1 VAPPVPQVSGSLAVS
16 GLSAPVRVVR
26 DRWGVPHIYA
36 ANQNDLFVAQGLV
49 QAQDRLFQMDLWRR
63 AAQGRLSEVL
73 GANFIER
80 DAMTRRMQ
88 YRGDLAAE
96 WASYGPDTQAIA
108 GAFVRGIN
116 AWVDLVADRP
126 PEEFALAG
134 WRPEHWKADDLLN
147 RTDAFLASAN
157 ASDEVLRAR
166 LVAVLGAAQADALTQ
181 TAFASPVDVP
191 RELDVKTISY
201 IVGDALKAVG
211 TPPFFSGLS
220 APVISVLEPDTTG
233 DMVRRLKAEAT
244 YEEGAGTPHRQPN
257 LAGSN
262 AWAVAGDRSATGAPL
277 LAADPHQALDHPSRR
292 YLVHLN
298 APGWNVIGAA
308 APWLPGVVIGHNDHL
323 AWATTSRAADVQD
336 LYVEKVNPAN
346 PHQVELAGR
355 WVDTKIIADPIA
367 VKGKSKAFPFECES
381 TSHGVIIAS
390 DRERHLA
397 FTVRW
402 TGFEPGAAAELASL
416 AVDRA
421 QSETELRAALDRWKL
436 PAATFVYATRDGR
449 IGTEAAGWVPV
460 RTAWNGTLPAP
471 GWTGRYEWQ
480 GVQQERDRPKSLA
493 AEPGHVASANDSA
506 ARAHRID
513 RVLSASASFGV
524 DDFKQ
529 LQHDTSAWNADVLV
543 PLLAAVRGERADV
556 EEARARL
563 LTWDRRLRADSSE
576 ATLYVF
582 WERRLLRRLVGEKL
596 APSLADEVAARA
608 NAVLVPAITTPTRFW
623 FAGNPKRTRD
633 ELLLTAMADAVDAL
647 RARQADRTPAWGSLH
662 TALFRHP
669 LAVTS
674 MARRRFNVGPFERP
688 GYADTVLSTGGVDLE
703 QTSGATFS
711 VIVDVGNW
719 DRSLAT
725 NAPGQSGVPASA
737 HFADLAKPWSAGE
750 YVPLAFGEAAVQNS
764 AETTLTLIP
773 Q

>member
-1 VAPPVPQVSGSLAVS
+1 VAPPVPQVSGSLAIG

-36 ANQNDLFVAQGLV
+36 GNQNDLFFAQGLV

-88 YRGDLAAE
+88 YHGDLAAE

-108 GAFVRGIN
+108 AAFVRGIN
-116 AWVDLVADRP
+116 AWVDLVADRL

-134 WRPEHWKADDLLN
+134 WRPEHWTADDLLN

-166 LVAVLGAAQADALTQ
+166 LVAVLGAAQSDALTR
-181 TAFASPVDVP
+181 ASFAAPVNVP
-191 RELDVKTISY
+191 RELDVKAISY
-201 IVGDALKAVG
+201 FVGDALKAVG
-211 TPPFFSGLS
+211 APPFFSGLS
-220 APVISVLEPDTTG
+220 APVITVPLKPDTTA
-233 DMVRRLKAEAT
+233 D
-244 YEEGAGTPHRQPN
+244 EGAGGVHRPPN
-257 LAGSN
+257 RVGSN
-262 AWAVAGDRSATGAPL
+262 AWAVAGDRAATGAPL

-308 APWLPGVVIGHNDHL
+308 APWLPGVIIGHNDHL

-336 LYVEKVNPAN
+336 LYVERVNPAN
-346 PHQVELAGR
+346 THQVELDGR
-355 WVDTKIIADPIA
+355 WVDTKIISEPIV
-367 VKGKSKAFPFECES
+367 VKGKSKPFPFERES
-381 TSHGVIIAS
+381 TAHGVIIAS

-416 AVDRA
+416 GVDRA
-421 QSETELRAALDRWKL
+421 QSEAELRAALERWKL
-436 PAATFVYATRDGR
+436 PAVTFVYATRDGR
-449 IGTEAAGWVPV
+449 VGTEPAGWVPV
-460 RTAWNGTLPAP
+460 RTGWNGTLPAP

-480 GVQQERDRPKSLA
+480 GFQQEREGPKA
-493 AEPGHVASANDSA
+493 PDAKARHVASANDSV
-506 ARAHRID
+506 ARLRRID
-513 RVLSASASFGV
+513 RALSRSASLGI

-529 LQHDTSAWNADVLV
+529 LQHDTLAWNAEQLV
-543 PLLAAVRGERADV
+543 PLLAAVRSERADV

-563 LTWDRRLRADSSE
+563 LKWDRRLLADSTE

-582 WERRLLRRLVGEKL
+582 WERRLLNRLVREKV
-596 APSLADEVAARA
+596 AASLVDEVAARA
-608 NAVLVPAITTPTRFW
+608 NAVLVPAMTTSSRLW
-623 FAGNPKRTRD
+623 FSGNAVRKRN
-633 ELLLTAMADAVDAL
+633 ELLLAGLADAVDAL
-647 RARQADRTPAWGSLH
+647 RARQPDRTPVWGSLH

-669 LAVTS
+669 LSVTS
-674 MARRRFNVGPFERP
+674 IARRRFSVGPFERP

-737 HFADLAKPWSAGE
+737 HFADLAKIWSTGE
-750 YVPLAFGEAAVQNS
+750 YFPLAFGEGAVQNA
-764 AETTLTLIP
+764 AETTLTLVP
-773 Q
+773 